1 MSVTTAPTAPPKV
14 EKPTPPDEVV
24 AMGALM
30 TTLGQDPKYRRRI
43 LEILRDANPSMP
55 IPELDV
61 EHAVTERV
69 NASTAKITEENTRLN
84 DRLASLESTIR
95 RDRWATEHGLSE
107 EEMGEL
113 ETFAKEKK
121 VGDPEAALEY
131 FELGRPRRTPTP
143 VSMTEDLRK
152 AYYKNPKATALRE
165 GERVLAELRR
175 KRGA

>member
-1 MSVTTAPTAPPKV
+1 MTTTTAPVFATKP

-24 AMGALM
+24 AMGQLM
-30 TTLGQDPKYRRRI
+30 TVLGQDPKYRRRI
-43 LEILRDANPSMP
+43 LEIVQEANPNLP

-61 EHAVTERV
+61 ERAVSARV
-69 NASTAKITEENTRLN
+69 TASTTKLTEENTKLS
-84 DRLASLESTIR
+84 DRLGSLESMIR

-107 EEMGEL
+107 DEMGEL

-131 FELGRPRRTPTP
+131 FELGRPRRTPAP